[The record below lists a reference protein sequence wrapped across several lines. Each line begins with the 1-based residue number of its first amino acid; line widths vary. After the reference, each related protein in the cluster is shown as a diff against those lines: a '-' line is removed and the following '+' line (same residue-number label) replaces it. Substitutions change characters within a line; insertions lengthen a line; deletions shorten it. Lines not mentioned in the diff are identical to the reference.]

1 MGTIP
6 CRECGVRFTPE
17 DEGWDLCDGCLD
29 KRLKA
34 QAALILPPRKPRIG
48 VLAWV
53 RHEFRTLGRWLFST
67 KGGR

>member
-17 DEGWDLCDGCLD
+17 DEGWYLCDDCLD

-34 QAALILPPRKPRIG
+34 QAALILPPRKPRWTLWG
-48 VLAWV
+48 EV
-53 RHEFRTLGRWLFST
+53 RALWHWLFSK